1 VASIQKR
8 PDGRWRARYRD
19 PSGRERAKHFTR
31 KVDAERFL
39 TTVEASKLRGAYV
52 DPSDRTTV
60 AEYARRWAAGRP
72 HRATTARRMD
82 AQIRN
87 HIEGTALGGRRLAS
101 VLPSDVQAW
110 VTDRSRILAPSSLR
124 QQVTMLR
131 AIFSAAAGD
140 RLIGSSPFVR
150 ISVPRAE
157 AERVVPLTVDQVR
170 VLADAVPPRCQAMV
184 LTQAGLGLRLGELLA
199 LRAVDVD
206 FLRRTVRVEHQ
217 LEERT
222 RARVEPKTPRSRRT
236 IPLPAFVGE
245 ALAEHMREDPPLHD
259 GTLFYGERSGRPFDH
274 AHYATRIFGR
284 AVARLAPAGDVLAA
298 FGDDATAR
306 PAVLAAR
313 LDERWRD
320 RYAGWR
326 PGQVTAVLELLG
338 VEAGAER
345 DVARAHVAQALDER
359 GAFPAGITTHDLRH
373 HYASVL
379 LAGGESV
386 VAVAER
392 LGHEDASEVLSTYGH
407 LMPDSE
413 DRTRKVVDAAWST
426 GGPGLLR
433 VAAGGSRADST
444 RTEGVP

>member
-1 VASIQKR
+1 
-8 PDGRWRARYRD
+8 
-19 PSGRERAKHFTR
+19 
-31 KVDAERFL
+31 VDAERFL
-39 TTVEASKLRGAYV
+39 TGVEASKLRGAYV

-60 AEYARRWAAGRP
+60 AVYARRWAAGRP

-87 HIEGTALGGRRLAS
+87 HIEGTTLGGRRLAA

-140 RLIGSSPFVR
+140 RLIGSTPFVR

-157 AERVVPLTVDQVR
+157 TERVVPLTVDQVR
-170 VLADAVPPRCQAMV
+170 ALAAAVPPRCRAMV

-199 LRAVDVD
+199 LRAEDVN
-206 FLRRTVRVEHQ
+206 FLGRTVRVEWQ
-217 LEERT
+217 LQERT

-245 ALAEHMREDPPLHD
+245 ALAEHMRQWPPLGD

-274 AHYATRIFGR
+274 AHYATRIYGR
-284 AVARLAPAGDVLAA
+284 AVGRLA
-298 FGDDATAR
+298 TAK
-306 PAVLAAR
+306 
-313 LDERWRD
+313 
-320 RYAGWR
+320 GS
-326 PGQVTAVLELLG
+326 T
-338 VEAGAER
+338 
-345 DVARAHVAQALDER
+345 
-359 GAFPAGITTHDLRH
+359 FPRGITTHDLRH

-426 GGPGLLR
+426 GGSGVLR
-433 VAAGGSRADST
+433 VAADGSRADST
-444 RTEGVP
+444 RTLEVT